1 MFQLI
6 ILGLLFLFIVLHFY
20 TDITNYLHTGKVME
34 GNANASDFTD
44 AGNAANLA
52 TEQTN
57 SSSNN
62 TTNSS
67 TNNTTNSIDNK
78 SNTSL
83 PDGVCTYTGGND
95 AFRSSCTSYT
105 DETNC
110 INATYGDKK
119 NICEW
124 APSEYV
130 YKSPEN
136 STSNKI
142 CSVKDKA
149 CAKNC
154 VKPTN
159 WSGNCSIE
167 FAKSNGEKVKNCG
180 WKCNEDLNDIYSCQY
195 QTDCQGC
202 PCHEVSKVTHD
213 THSPQ
218 KRFDFTDPNWRN
230 KHAEA
235 SKMSDSNYGAGN
247 SIDDSID
254 YNKTFLDE
262 NTVKK
267 VFEDDN
273 IIPSDMDL
281 NTDRSHNFE
290 RIGNN
295 VINKI
300 ITIRNLDTPIID
312 DSDKELI
319 GRSYRQVYEIKKGND
334 KLAIKSIE
342 NRFKNTMYSILTKSS
357 LTGENINWDTPK
369 TTSSLDSTTGMFN
382 DNSNKFFAQGDLAK
396 NDNKKPEDG
405 LCLWK
410 GCDKSPKKPY
420 DSIWSLY

>member
-52 TEQTN
+52 TEVTN
-57 SSSNN
+57 SSSNS
-62 TTNSS
+62 TTSS
-67 TNNTTNSIDNK
+67 TDNK
-78 SNTSL
+78 SEISL
-83 PDGVCTYTGGND
+83 PDGICTYTEGND
-95 AFRSSCTSYT
+95 AFRSTCSKYT

-110 INATYGDKK
+110 NNATYSDKK
-119 NICEW
+119 NICKW

-130 YKSPEN
+130 YKSPE
-136 STSNKI
+136 SSMIRPSNKI
-142 CSVKDKA
+142 CGVEGKT

-159 WSGNCSIE
+159 WSENCSIE
-167 FAKSNGEKVKNCG
+167 FSNIKGEKVKNCG

-195 QTDCQGC
+195 QSDCQGC
-202 PCHEVSKVTHD
+202 PCQEVSKVTHD
-213 THSPQ
+213 AQSPQ
-218 KRFDFTDPNWRN
+218 KRFDFTDPNWRD
-230 KHAEA
+230 KHTEA
-235 SKMSDSNYGAGN
+235 SKISGSDYGAGN

-262 NTVKK
+262 KTVKK

-281 NTDRSHNFE
+281 NLDRSHNFE

-295 VINKI
+295 VLNKI
-300 ITIRNLDTPIID
+300 ITIRNLDIPTID

-334 KLAIKSIE
+334 KLAIKSME
-342 NRFKNTMYSILTKSS
+342 NRFKNTIYSILTNTS

-396 NDNKKPEDG
+396 NHNKKPEDG

>member
-52 TEQTN
+52 TDETN
-57 SSSNN
+57 SSSSNN
-62 TTNSS
+62 TNKS
-67 TNNTTNSIDNK
+67 TDNK
-78 SNTSL
+78 SETSL
-83 PDGVCTYTGGND
+83 PDGICTYTEKNE
-95 AFRSSCTSYT
+95 AFKSYCSKYT

-110 INATYGDKK
+110 NNATSGENK
-119 NICEW
+119 NICKW

-130 YKSPEN
+130 LFYEN
-136 STSNKI
+136 SNSNKI
-142 CSVKDKA
+142 CGVESKT

-167 FAKSNGEKVKNCG
+167 FSNSKGEKVKNCG

-195 QTDCQGC
+195 QSDCQGC
-202 PCHEVSKVTHD
+202 PCEEVSKVTHD
-213 THSPQ
+213 SQSPQ
-218 KRFDFTDPNWRN
+218 KRFDFTDPNWRD
-230 KHAEA
+230 KHDEA
-235 SKMSDSNYGAGN
+235 SKISGSDYGAGN

-262 NTVKK
+262 KTVKK

-281 NTDRSHNFE
+281 NIDRSHNFE

-295 VINKI
+295 IINKI
-300 ITIRNLDTPIID
+300 VSIRNLDIPTID
-312 DSDKELI
+312 ENDKELI
-319 GRSYRQVYEIKKGND
+319 GRSYRQVYEIKQGND
-334 KLAIKSIE
+334 KLAIKTME
-342 NRFKNTMYSILTKSS
+342 NRFKNTLYSILTNSS
-357 LTGENINWDTPK
+357 LSGKNINWDTPV

-382 DNSNKFFAQGDLAK
+382 DNSNKFFAQGDMAK

-410 GCDKSPKKPY
+410 GCDSSARKPY